1 MTYYATRHAIQEL
14 PVYSD
19 SAIGHARSNIIEA
32 ILESDKAC
40 AKQKVKHGKRIVTR
54 GCSINQVNPN
64 ASIRM
69 FGFRFRHQFTIDP
82 KVTLCI
88 NPVILRTWGK
98 RLSTE
103 GCLSCPGKPYAV
115 YRPRFAL
122 VSYYDEN
129 MKKHTKLLGPH
140 NANVFA
146 HELDHL
152 NGRMI
157 SDRKES

>member
-19 SAIGHARSNIIEA
+19 SAIGHARSNIIEG
-32 ILESDKAC
+32 IMESDKVC
-40 AKQKVKHGKRIVTR
+40 AKKIKRGKRTVTR

-64 ASIRM
+64 AYIRM
-69 FGFRFRHQFTIDP
+69 FGFRFRRQFTIDP

-103 GCLSCPGKPYAV
+103 GCLSCPGKPRTV

-152 NGRMI
+152 NGRML